1 MTPAEEDA
9 LIESSL
15 KATVQTNGT
24 TFFVYSSKEAMRLAI
39 RAAYAQGAAQER
51 ERCAKVCEE
60 HEPKD
65 YTTAGIMTRMICA
78 AAIRR
83 G

>member
-39 RAAYAQGAAQER
+39 RAAYAQGREDAAI
-51 ERCAKVCEE
+51 VCEKE
-60 HEPKD
+60 WD
-65 YTTAGIMTRMICA
+65 SFGVDACAISCA

-83 G
+83 GE